1 MSRTTSSTTVRF
13 ATPSTMESSMMSP
26 SQGLEPVNVAPDG
39 DVYLVCG
46 EPGVK
51 IRVSSFILIRAS
63 TEFAARLRP
72 HFDEG
77 SVKPDSPVE
86 IPLLADSYHAMRD
99 LCDLLHGNTIT
110 GVSGPKAAARIYK
123 LAVVIDKYRC
133 TKILDLQAQGLLL
146 GYWDT
151 YGQGNLSLSALSH
164 MAAAAYLLDQ
174 ARGFSIAT
182 RHMILGTA
190 ELYSGLLKPD
200 YDHFLSV
207 DTMLALEEKRAA
219 AQAKIAYGLPQLGMP
234 VCSFYDDESEDD
246 TGYRQN
252 ACDNWEG
259 IYNRAMCKAFGVNF
273 WPPSFQPSKDAP
285 DANLTLSSAIEC
297 IRTMRDCRFEKPTC
311 SHTGERKGLSSAKL
325 RDFAKEVERMC
336 DGLCLGCVAEGTSA
350 AKLKEKCLR
359 HV

>member
-1 MSRTTSSTTVRF
+1 MSRTTSSTTARS

-26 SQGLEPVNVAPDG
+26 SQGLEPINVAADG

-46 EPGVK
+46 EPAVK
-51 IRVSSFILIRAS
+51 IKVSSSILIRPS
-63 TEFAARLRP
+63 TEFAARLKS

-77 SVKPDSPVE
+77 SVKPDHPVE
-86 IPLLADSYHAMRD
+86 IPLPADSYGAMRD

-146 GYWDT
+146 GYWDK
-151 YGQGNLSLSALSH
+151 YGQGYLSLSALSR
-164 MAAAAYLLDQ
+164 MTAAAYLLDQ

-182 RHMILGTA
+182 HHMIVGTA
-190 ELYSGLLKPD
+190 EFYSGLLNPD
-200 YDHFLSV
+200 YDHIFSV
-207 DTMLALEEKRAA
+207 DTILALEEKRAA
-219 AQAKIAYGLPQLGMP
+219 AQAKIAHGLPQLGMP
-234 VCSFYDDESEDD
+234 VCSYFDDESEDD
-246 TGYRQN
+246 MGDRRN

-259 IYNRAMCKAFGVNF
+259 SYNRAMCKAFAIDF

-285 DANLTLSSAIEC
+285 DAGLILRNAVDC
-297 IRTMRDCRFEKPTC
+297 IKTMGDCRFEKPTC
-311 SHTGERKGLSSAKL
+311 THTGERKGISSAKL
-325 RDFAKEVERMC
+325 RDFAREVERMC

-359 HV
+359 HE

>member
-1 MSRTTSSTTVRF
+1 
-13 ATPSTMESSMMSP
+13 MESSMMSP
-26 SQGLEPVNVAPDG
+26 SQCAEPINVAADG

-46 EPGVK
+46 EPAAK
-51 IRVSSFILIRAS
+51 IKVSSSILIRAS
-63 TEFAARLRP
+63 TEFAARLKP

-77 SVKPDSPVE
+77 SVRPDSPVE

-99 LCDLLHGNTIT
+99 LCDLLHGNTIDVLAGST
-110 GVSGPKAAARIYK
+110 AAGRIYK

-146 GYWDT
+146 GYWDK
-151 YGQGNLSLSALSH
+151 YGQALSR

-174 ARGFSIAT
+174 ARGFSLAT
-182 RHMILGTA
+182 HHMIVGTA

-200 YDHFLSV
+200 YDHIFSV

-219 AQAKIAYGLPQLGMP
+219 AQARIAYGLPQLGMP
-234 VCSFYDDESEDD
+234 VCGFYDDESEDD
-246 TGYRQN
+246 MGDRTN

-259 IYNRAMCKAFGVNF
+259 SYHRAMCKAFGVNF

-285 DANLTLSSAIEC
+285 DANLTLSNAIEC
-297 IRTMRDCRFEKPTC
+297 IRTMGDCRFEKPTC
-311 SHTGERKGLSSAKL
+311 IHTGQRKGVSSSKL

-359 HV
+359 HA

>member
-1 MSRTTSSTTVRF
+1 
-13 ATPSTMESSMMSP
+13 MESSMMSP
-26 SQGLEPVNVAPDG
+26 SQGLEPINVAADG
-39 DVYLVCG
+39 DVYLVCD
-46 EPGVK
+46 EPAVK
-51 IRVSSFILIRAS
+51 IRVSSFILTRAS
-63 TEFAARLRP
+63 TEFAVRLTP
-72 HFDEG
+72 HFIAG
-77 SVKPDSPVE
+77 SVKPDHPVE
-86 IPLLADSYHAMRD
+86 IPLPADSYGAMRD

-123 LAVVIDKYRC
+123 IAVVIDKYRC

-146 GYWDT
+146 GYWDK
-151 YGQGNLSLSALSH
+151 YGQGNLILSALSR

-174 ARGFSIAT
+174 ARGFSLAT
-182 RHMILGTA
+182 HHMIVGTA

-200 YDHFLSV
+200 HDHIFSV

-219 AQAKIAYGLPQLGMP
+219 AQAKIAYRLPQLGMP
-234 VCSFYDDESEDD
+234 ICSFYDDESEDD
-246 TGYRQN
+246 MGDRQN

-259 IYNRAMCKAFGVNF
+259 SYHRAMCKTFGVNF

-285 DANLTLSSAIEC
+285 DANLTLSNAIEF
-297 IRTMRDCRFEKPTC
+297 IRTMGDCRFEKPTC
-311 SHTGERKGLSSAKL
+311 IHTGERKGVSSSKL

-350 AKLKEKCLR
+350 VKLKEKCLR